1 MGKALS
7 GIWWKPFTFEE
18 QEYDLRHLHP
28 YIITQSIEAKGKNP
42 RREFRLNVSY
52 SLHCFTRNPKDG
64 EEISDDLAYSDSRE
78 KRIFCFERW
87 ELSMKLPEIV
97 RTLQQRRC
105 LHTES
110 EEFVTIEV
118 VHKGRTFDYAV
129 FFTVSKARKA
139 EGAEINLFINSAH
152 ERFNEL
158 VYKKPISF
166 NIILINKYLNKGI
179 KKP

>member
-1 MGKALS
+1 M
-7 GIWWKPFTFEE
+7 
-18 QEYDLRHLHP
+18 
-28 YIITQSIEAKGKNP
+28 
-42 RREFRLNVSY
+42 
-52 SLHCFTRNPKDG
+52 
-64 EEISDDLAYSDSRE
+64 
-78 KRIFCFERW
+78 
-87 ELSMKLPEIV
+87 MLPEIV

-105 LHTES
+105 LHTVS

-129 FFTVSKARKA
+129 FFTVSKAKKA

-166 NIILINKYLNKGI
+166 NIILINKYLNREI